1 MGKQKK
7 VFIIHF
13 QPLKLFP
20 PAMNLIDFLSKEEDI
35 KLFICTNDKSKSSL
49 TSYENSKV
57 TIFRPSSLTEN
68 SYWQYVNYFL
78 FYSSSLFHL
87 LWHRPETVIYIET
100 LSSWPALVYKKI
112 RRSKVRLM
120 AHYHE
125 YTEPGLYAS
134 GMVLSK
140 WMHKWELQMYS
151 RFSWISHT
159 NTERMQMFKNDCDL
173 NKMNEELF
181 HIMPNYP
188 SKEWI
193 NLKENNYA
201 DNKIKRLVFVGSLG
215 YKNMYLKELLDW
227 LAIYRDEFAL
237 DVYSYNIDAKAKLT
251 LQECNLPNVQYHGGC
266 NYYDL
271 PAILKNYDI
280 GLVIYKPFSKNTVH
294 AVANKVFEYLAC
306 GLDVWFSSDM
316 TYTYNYVRENVYPKV
331 IPVNFEQLQQF
342 DYKSAISR
350 EGIRFE
356 PSPYYYE
363 KVYVALRDF
372 ILN

>member
-1 MGKQKK
+1 MKSKK

-49 TSYENSKV
+49 KSYENSKV

-78 FYSSSLFHL
+78 FYSSALFHL

-112 RRSKVRLM
+112 KRNKVRLM
-120 AHYHE
+120 VHYHE

-159 NTERMQMFKNDCDL
+159 NKERLQMFIDDCKL
-173 NKMNEELF
+173 NTISKEVF
-181 HIMPNYP
+181 HVMPNYP
-188 SKEWI
+188 SKDWI
-193 NLKENNYA
+193 SIKENK
-201 DNKIKRLVFVGSLG
+201 DVENKSKRLVFVGSLG

-227 LAIYRDEFAL
+227 LAIYRDEFTL
-237 DVYSYNIDAKAKLT
+237 DIYSYNIDAKAKQT
-251 LQECNLPNVQYHGGC
+251 LQECNLPNVKYHGGC
-266 NYYDL
+266 NYDDL

-294 AVANKVFEYLAC
+294 AVSNKVFEYLAC

>member
-20 PAMNLIDFLSKEEDI
+20 PAMNLIDFLSEEKEF
-35 KLFICTNDKSKSSL
+35 KLFICTNDKRNSSL
-49 TSYENSKV
+49 KPYENNKV
-57 TIFRPSSLTEN
+57 TIYRPSSLTEN
-68 SYWQYVNYFL
+68 TYWQYVNYFL
-78 FYSSSLFHL
+78 FYSSALFHL

-125 YTEPGLYAS
+125 YTEPGLYES

-140 WMHKWELQMYS
+140 WMHKFERKMYPL
-151 RFSWISHT
+151 FSWISHT

-173 NKMNEELF
+173 NKMKEELF

-201 DNKIKRLVFVGSLG
+201 NNKIKRLVFVGSLG
-215 YKNMYLKELLDW
+215 YKNMYLREVLDW
-227 LAIYRDEFAL
+227 LALKREEFML
-237 DVYSYNIDAKAKLT
+237 DIYSYNIDAKAKQT
-251 LQECNLPNVQYHGGC
+251 LQECNLPNVKYHGGC
-266 NYYDL
+266 NYDDL
-271 PAILKNYDI
+271 PTILKNYDI

-294 AVANKVFEYLAC
+294 AVSNKVFEYLAC

-331 IPVNFEQLQQF
+331 VPVNFEQLQQF
-342 DYKSAISR
+342 DHKSAISR